1 MIVPQYWAE
10 SRTQVRREGR
20 QVTVR
25 RFGWSDV
32 SPQDA
37 QAQADARAQEA
48 LERILSGEN
57 LRRREPKLAYNGAE
71 GVPIREEIVSRQGE
85 TVITRNI
92 YGALC
97 LNTPN
102 VLFAD
107 IDLQIDPS
115 CRLTLFT
122 FLAMVCGAAAT
133 GFATESRALGIV
145 LGLVALILSGTVAR
159 GLLRLRQQIGGG
171 AEQVARRR
179 IARFVERHPHW
190 SLRLYRT
197 PAGLRVLATHQTF
210 EPSDSAVTECFTA
223 WDTDP
228 IYVRMCL
235 HQQCFRAR
243 VSPKPWRIGIRD
255 HLRPR
260 PGVWPVAPEHLPGR
274 NAWIATYEAAAAP
287 FAACE
292 WIDSLG
298 SGLVHPDVRPV
309 LELHDEL
316 SRATQQLPL
325 A

>member
-10 SRTQVRREGR
+10 SRTQVRRGGR

-25 RFGWSDV
+25 RFGWSDI

-57 LRRREPKLAYNGAE
+57 LKRREPKLAYNGAE
-71 GVPIREEIVSRQGE
+71 GVPIREEIVSRHGE
-85 TVITRNI
+85 TVITRNV

-107 IDLQIDPS
+107 IDLQFDPS

-122 FLAMVCGAAAT
+122 FLAMLCGAGAM
-133 GFATESRALGIV
+133 GFATESRALGMI
-145 LGLVALILSGTVAR
+145 LGLVALVLSGTAAK
-159 GLLRLRQQIGGG
+159 GLHRLRQQIGGG
-171 AEQVARRR
+171 AEQVARQR
-179 IARFVERHPHW
+179 IARFVEHHPHW
-190 SLRLYRT
+190 SLRVYRT
-197 PAGLRVLATHQTF
+197 PAGLRVLATQQTF
-210 EPSDSAVTECFTA
+210 QPGENAVADCFA
-223 WDTDP
+223 ALGADP

-260 PGVWPVAPEHLPGR
+260 PGVWPVTPEHLPR
-274 NAWIATYEAAAAP
+274 RKAWIAEYEAAAAG
-287 FAACE
+287 FASCE

-298 SGLVHPDVRPV
+298 SGLIHSDVRPV
-309 LELHDEL
+309 QELHDEL
-316 SRATQQLPL
+316 SRATNRLPL